1 MSGVLTLSLSTVIV
15 KIIGLAYKI
24 PMIGYLGAEGMGYFN
39 SAYEIYALLCVIA
52 TAGLPTA
59 LTMLISE
66 ARERGERK
74 QIERT
79 YRTALL
85 VFLLLG
91 ALGSTLMV
99 WLARPLAE
107 WIGNNGAHLCIL
119 AIAPALFCVCFAG
132 AVRGYFQGFGKMT
145 PTAISQ
151 LLEALGKLVFGVL
164 FAALALQRGND
175 IPTVAAFA
183 VLGLSLGTLVSALY
197 LLLAKVIGRSGRA
210 AIEAWRSEANSPC
223 FSTLL
228 RIAVPITLS
237 SAVLSVTRL
246 LDMALIM
253 RRLQTIGWSAAEA
266 NAVYGAYTTLAV
278 PVFGLLPSLITPIS
292 LALVPQLAGA
302 VEGGDAE
309 EQATVADRAL
319 RLTILL
325 SMPASMGI
333 TLYAYPILSLLF
345 RSEPEAVAVAAPLL
359 AILGMSVLFSGIIT
373 TTNAILQAYHR
384 VGAPILSMTV
394 GALVKALSAYVLLGI
409 PQVGVYG
416 APISTL
422 LCNITVTVINMRLL
436 AKCLPHS
443 IHATGFFGL
452 YGKPLGASAG
462 AILASL
468 AVYIPLWR
476 ISDRMTLSFL
486 GAVLVAVVG
495 YMLFAVWM
503 GVVTSEDIAL
513 LPLGKRLAGHI
524 GYNKKTKIQSD
535 WNKKEG
541 KNNDGRGK
549 NSVSFKQ
556 EDL

>member
-1 MSGVLTLSLSTVIV
+1 MSGVLILSLSTVIV

-59 LTMLISE
+59 LAMLISE
-66 ARERGERK
+66 ARERGERR
-74 QIERT
+74 QTERI
-79 YRTALL
+79 YRTALF
-85 VFLLLG
+85 VFLFLG

-99 WLARPLAE
+99 WLARPIAV
-107 WIGNNGAHLCIL
+107 WIGNSSAYLCIL

-132 AVRGYFQGFGKMT
+132 AVRGYFQGFGRMA

-151 LLEALGKLVFGVL
+151 LLEAVGKLVFGVL

-197 LLLAKVIGRSGRA
+197 LLLAKVIDRNGRT
-210 AIEAWRSEANSPC
+210 AIEAGQSETIAPC

-302 VEGGDAE
+302 VEGGDPD
-309 EQATVADRAL
+309 EQATVADRSL
-319 RLTILL
+319 RLTILF

-345 RSEPEAVAVAAPLL
+345 RSEPESVAVASPLL

-373 TTNAILQAYHR
+373 TTNAVLQAYHR
-384 VGAPILSMTV
+384 VGKPIFSMTV
-394 GALVKALSAYVLLGI
+394 GALVKALSAYLLLGL

-422 LCNITVTVINMRLL
+422 LCNITVTVINMRFL
-436 AKCLPHS
+436 ARCLPHS
-443 IHATGFFGL
+443 VNVTGFFGL
-452 YGKPLGASAG
+452 YGKPMVASVG

-468 AVYIPLWR
+468 AVYFPLYR
-476 ISDRMTLSFL
+476 ISDRMTLAFL
-486 GAVLVAVVG
+486 GAALMAVIS
-495 YMLFAVWM
+495 YMLLAFGM
-503 GVVTSEDIAL
+503 GVVTAEDVAL
-513 LPLGKRLAGHI
+513 LPMGKGLAKRMERHAVR
-524 GYNKKTKIQSD
+524 Q
-535 WNKKEG
+535 
-541 KNNDGRGK
+541 GRIET
-549 NSVSFKQ
+549 NHKQ
-556 EDL
+556 HG